1 MNGRNQLR
9 MLARETIYKF
19 IFLRLLLV
27 PKKIPLSSQSSC
39 LDCEARKF
47 AWFEPGSADELL
59 SDRQTH
65 RHSQNIYE
73 PGEYLFA
80 EGDVHKMAYTLKE
93 GWAICYKQLL
103 DGQRQVVHV
112 ALPGDF
118 LGYQTDFSEAI
129 DYSVVAVT
137 ECKFCGFTPSGID
150 SLLQKDI
157 SLIKRLMEIQN
168 KQNKACKRKL
178 SIVGQAQAK
187 SKVAHF
193 LSDLVE
199 RLARRGMDVEGTL
212 AFPLSREDIADAI
225 GITPVHLSRVSVEL
239 SNANIVECRHNKLK
253 VMDILKL
260 KQLSEAVF

>member
-1 MNGRNQLR
+1 M
-9 MLARETIYKF
+9 
-19 IFLRLLLV
+19 
-27 PKKIPLSSQSSC
+27 QSPC
-39 LDCEARKF
+39 MECDARKF

-59 SDRQTH
+59 ADRQVH
-65 RHSQNIYE
+65 RDSQAIFE

-80 EGDVHKMAYTLKE
+80 EGNVHKKAYTLKE

-118 LGYQTDFSEAI
+118 LGYQTDFSEPI

-137 ECKFCGFTPSGID
+137 ECKFCGFTPNGID
-150 SLLQKDI
+150 SLLQKDL

-178 SIVGQAQAK
+178 SIVGQSQAK
-187 SKVAHF
+187 SKVAYF
-193 LSDLVE
+193 LADLVD
-199 RLARRGMDVEGTL
+199 RLEKRGLDIHQTMV
-212 AFPLSREDIADAI
+212 FPLSREDIADAI

-239 SNANIVECRHNKLK
+239 SNEQVVECRHNKLR
-253 VMDILKL
+253 VMDYDALQKL
-260 KQLSEAVF
+260 AESVF